1 MTPNEAL
8 NYLGI
13 SHFDEANDAIEE
25 SLFSL
30 RQQIIAKGNL
40 PQLLDARKKKLNQL
54 KQIKSALNFFNT
66 IEFKNFKIN
75 DLKSFNLIDCFNIYE
90 KNKAIIFKQI
100 SSELSIENL
109 ENCIDNLNLNIKMYC
124 FCWPQIDR
132 KKDEQVLLS
141 NELESMEMLAILKN
155 LESENICT
163 FSDLSTIVLSEPL
176 ATEIKR
182 LNLLKESFDK

>member
-13 SHFDEANDAIEE
+13 SHYDEANDAIEE
-25 SLFSL
+25 TLFSL

-54 KQIKSALNFFNT
+54 KQIKSALNIFNN
-66 IEFKNFKIN
+66 IEFKEFKIN
-75 DLKSFNLIDCFNIYE
+75 YLNSFNLIDCFNNYE

-100 SSELSIENL
+100 SSQLSIENL
-109 ENCIDNLNLNIKMYC
+109 ENCIDNLNLNIKIYC
-124 FCWPQIDR
+124 SCWPQIDR
-132 KKDEQVLLS
+132 KKDEQVFLS

-163 FSDLSTIVLSEPL
+163 FSDLSAIVLPEPL
-176 ATEIKR
+176 AIEIKR
-182 LNLLKESFDK
+182 LNLLKESFD